1 MLTREQFDSLRAKGL
16 TVEQIVRFEGGETP
30 KQSLLQQAVSDI
42 KQTGS
47 ALKNTFTDTMNKLG
61 QATAAEKSGEQGMAR
76 TALQK
81 TGAVA
86 GGLSSAVGDVVMGG
100 AKTLLPKSA
109 EQAVKSGLQKSVS
122 AIAPIA
128 KKIDESMGSPA
139 GTWLNNYKNLDPKTK
154 RDVDA
159 LFGIGN
165 LALDIATAGTTKK
178 AGQEAIKTVVQGA
191 EKTGTKLV
199 SAGTQAVENTK
210 SLVTKGLEKA
220 TDVVSPIEKG
230 VQTVLEN
237 PTVRKAVKIKKLDDY
252 EKAAKQAIVDY
263 SKPTPMELAGNK
275 AAEAMGKIQ
284 SGLKK
289 VGETKRAVTT
299 NLAKTNT
306 GEIVNEAKQSLRSLL
321 KERAGLALTENGK
334 FKNASNRL
342 SSVSDPNDLK
352 LIKDIDFKLSTLVK
366 SPTFQRVDDAID
378 WIQDKLYKR
387 TAMTAVPVNGK
398 VEGIIKNLTTE
409 LNSKLKNIGGAE
421 YASLNDSYSS
431 GKKVFDKL
439 NKALGA
445 EGNKGA
451 ALMKQLFSPSGTAP
465 RKLFEQV
472 KALTGVD
479 LVDEATLAKFV
490 MENIGDVRQASLLE
504 QVIKGSVNPTNAKGI
519 TRALIDFAAEKTINK
534 LNKPLEKGRRM
545 ILKST
550 K

>member
-1 MLTREQFDSLRAKGL
+1 M
-16 TVEQIVRFEGGETP
+16 
-30 KQSLLQQAVSDI
+30 
-42 KQTGS
+42 
-47 ALKNTFTDTMNKLG
+47 
-61 QATAAEKSGEQGMAR
+61 
-76 TALQK
+76 
-81 TGAVA
+81 
-86 GGLSSAVGDVVMGG
+86 
-100 AKTLLPKSA
+100 
-109 EQAVKSGLQKSVS
+109 
-122 AIAPIA
+122 
-128 KKIDESMGSPA
+128 
-139 GTWLNNYKNLDPKTK
+139 
-154 RDVDA
+154 
-159 LFGIGN
+159 
-165 LALDIATAGTTKK
+165 
-178 AGQEAIKTVVQGA
+178 
-191 EKTGTKLV
+191 
-199 SAGTQAVENTK
+199 
-210 SLVTKGLEKA
+210 
-220 TDVVSPIEKG
+220 
-230 VQTVLEN
+230 
-237 PTVRKAVKIKKLDDY
+237 
-252 EKAAKQAIVDY
+252 
-263 SKPTPMELAGNK
+263 
-275 AAEAMGKIQ
+275 
-284 SGLKK
+284 
-289 VGETKRAVTT
+289 
-299 NLAKTNT
+299 
-306 GEIVNEAKQSLRSLL
+306 

-334 FKNASNRL
+334 FKNAANRL

-352 LIKDIDFKLSTLVK
+352 LIKDIDFKLSTLAK

-504 QVIKGSVNPTNAKGI
+504 QVIKGNVNPTNAKGI

-534 LNKPLEKGRRM
+534 LNKPLEKGRRI

>member
-30 KQSLLQQAVSDI
+30 KQSLLQQAVADI

-47 ALKNTFTDTMNKLG
+47 ALKNTFTDTANKVG
-61 QATAAEKSGEQGMAR
+61 QATLAERSGEQGMTR

-86 GGLSSAVGDVVMGG
+86 GGLSKAGGDVVIGG

-165 LALDIATAGTTKK
+165 LALDIATAGAGKK
-178 AGQEAIKTVVQGA
+178 AGQEAVKTVVQGA

-237 PTVRKAVKIKKLDDY
+237 PTVRKVVKIKKLDDY
-252 EKAAKQAIVDY
+252 ERAAKQAIVDY

-334 FKNASNRL
+334 FKNAANRL

-352 LIKDIDFKLSTLVK
+352 LIKDIDFKLSTLAK

-504 QVIKGSVNPTNAKGI
+504 QVIKGNVNPTNAKGI